1 MKATWACRAAFRS
14 PSVPARLDSSGGL
27 QAVDY
32 FLWALQRLY
41 EQDEDRY
48 WETIRS
54 PSEGRLRH
62 GRQTRTTSYGVYY
75 TPAKPLTW
83 PSAQKNSQRI

>member
-1 MKATWACRAAFRS
+1 MGVACSVSIAIRASTPRQC
-14 PSVPARLDSSGGL
+14 GGL

-48 WETIRS
+48 WETIQSRVKVVYD
-54 PSEGRLRH
+54 RDDI
-62 GRQTRTTSYGVYY
+62 RTTSYGVYY
-75 TPAKPLTW
+75 TPARPLTKTTR
-83 PSAQKNSQRI
+83 AKK